1 MRSSLEQFERVSDYV
16 SGKLTESQ
24 QSLFELEMSNDPFLQ
39 EQVAFQ
45 KDMIRVVE
53 RRALRSEIGAVASAY
68 VTGGMSLL
76 SKLLLGTGSAI
87 VVGVLS
93 YFIFM
98 NSKTEQKPQV
108 ASIEKS
114 KSEDYFSI
122 QNEQANIGE
131 NKPETTSTSH
141 VMSVDEF
148 IKFMNKQA
156 QDQSFSNLY
165 GSFVTPPLLGYKK
178 DSIIT
183 ANSGFVS
190 IPSDSL
196 IKESIPTIEQKRA
209 YVGSWRTS
217 PMSRAKVSKIPG
229 LKKQIKSRKK
239 AATVYVTDEEGNILN
254 NAKMTYS
261 YFGEQ
266 RTVAIN
272 GVYAFDLY
280 SDIKTTVVIE
290 LENGDK
296 ALIENVDFKPRYST
310 YIEIDGYTTVKKG
323 KQEQSPEGE
332 TINKRID

>member
-45 KDMIRVVE
+45 KDMVRVVE
-53 RRALRSEIGAVASAY
+53 RRALRSEIGAVASVYA
-68 VTGGMSLL
+68 TGGMSLL

-87 VVGVLS
+87 VVGVVG
-93 YFIFM
+93 YFFLV
-98 NSKTEQKPQV
+98 NPNPEQKSKLATASTTQQV
-108 ASIEKS
+108 AEQENELPSDSIS
-114 KSEDYFSI
+114 T
-122 QNEQANIGE
+122 E
-131 NKPETTSTSH
+131 NT
-141 VMSVDEF
+141 V
-148 IKFMNKQA
+148 
-156 QDQSFSNLY
+156 SFQPQPTVSYN
-165 GSFVTPPLLGYKK
+165 FFNRHIDNTPPFYSVYASDRLSSLELGSGT
-178 DSIIT
+178 DEN
-183 ANSGFVS
+183 AGFVS

-209 YVGSWRTS
+209 YVGSWRTN

-229 LKKQIKSRKK
+229 LRKQIKSRKK
-239 AATVYVTDEEGNILN
+239 ASMVYVTDEEGNILN

-323 KQEQSPEGE
+323 KQDDS
-332 TINKRID
+332 KLRIED

>member
-68 VTGGMSLL
+68 ATGGMSLL

-87 VVGVLS
+87 VVGVVG
-93 YFIFM
+93 YFFLV
-98 NSKTEQKPQV
+98 NPNPEQKSKLAATSTTPEATEQENELPSDSISTENTVSFQPQPTV
-108 ASIEKS
+108 PFNFFNRHI
-114 KSEDYFSI
+114 D
-122 QNEQANIGE
+122 N
-131 NKPETTSTSH
+131 
-141 VMSVDEF
+141 
-148 IKFMNKQA
+148 
-156 QDQSFSNLY
+156 
-165 GSFVTPPLLGYKK
+165 TPPFYSVYASDSPSSNPGLGA
-178 DSIIT
+178 DSEGN
-183 ANSGFVS
+183 AGFAS

-229 LKKQIKSRKK
+229 LRKQIKSRKK
-239 AATVYVTDEEGNILN
+239 ASTVYVTDEEGNILN

-296 ALIENVDFKPRYST
+296 ALIENVDFKPKYST

-323 KQEQSPEGE
+323 KQ
-332 TINKRID
+332 DD